1 MDTYTN
7 MQQLISE
14 LEKDVSAFYEK
25 GNASAGT
32 RVRKRMMELK
42 GLAQNLRVHVQSTKN
57 DRKSENTSG
66 KEGSTSPEK
75 VAAVKTTTTEVV
87 GETTESSLKSKS
99 KGKVKSKARKAKVV
113 STSV

>member
-66 KEGSTSPEK
+66 KDKEGSTSPEK
-75 VAAVKTTTTEVV
+75 VAAVKTTEVV